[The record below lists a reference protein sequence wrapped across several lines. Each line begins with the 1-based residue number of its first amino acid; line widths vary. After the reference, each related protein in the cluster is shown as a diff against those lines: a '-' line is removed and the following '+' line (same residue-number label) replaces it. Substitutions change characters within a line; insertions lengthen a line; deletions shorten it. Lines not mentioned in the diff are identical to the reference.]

1 MDVPSKYGGG
11 GHIYNKTVT
20 IQNMSEA
27 GKPALEKVLRL
38 NGLYFFYEKNGYD
51 LKSRDLKK
59 KSFFKKKVYTRE
71 NRDVLLKWID
81 CVS

>member
-1 MDVPSKYGGG
+1 MGGG
-11 GHIYNKTVT
+11 GGYILNKTVT

-59 KSFFKKKVYTRE
+59 KSFFKKKYILVKIEMYY
-71 NRDVLLKWID
+71 
-81 CVS
+81 

>member
-11 GHIYNKTVT
+11 ENKTVT

-71 NRDVLLKWID
+71 TRILCDYM
-81 CVS
+81 

>member
-1 MDVPSKYGGG
+1 MDVPSKYGG

-51 LKSRDLKK
+51 LKSRYLKK